1 MLNKLLLLTTLL
13 LLSGCGGAGGQKD
26 RVMERG
32 ESYSVSKGDVIV
44 KASDEALIKVIH
56 VAGQETSTVFLQE
69 GNATITHP
77 EASK

>member
-13 LLSGCGGAGGQKD
+13 FLSGCGGAGGQKD
-26 RVMERG
+26 RVMEIG

-44 KASDEALIKVIH
+44 KASDVALIKVIH
-56 VAGQETSTVFLQE
+56 VAGEETSTVSLQE

-77 EASK
+77 KESK

>member
-26 RVMERG
+26 RVMELG
-32 ESYSVSKGDVIV
+32 ETYSVSKGDVIV
-44 KASDEALIKVIH
+44 KASDEVLIKVIH
-56 VAGQETSTVFLQE
+56 IAGKDTSTVSLQE

-77 EASK
+77 KESK